1 MDLLKSISLALA
13 LAVVSLSV
21 SPTVRPSGALWAQM
35 HMPHPTSG
43 PEAPLGIPETR
54 LGSGTSWLPDSS
66 PMHASHFTLGAWTL
80 MVHGSAFLQY
90 DRQGGTRGEDQVALL
105 DWAMLAA
112 SRSLAGGQ
120 LDLRGMLSTDPWGV
134 GSAGYPLL
142 LQTGESNRGVPLH
155 DHQHPHDL
163 FMEVAAL
170 YRRAVAKNLGAS
182 LYLAPV
188 GEPAVGPVAFPH
200 RPSAANDPLA
210 PISHHWQDGTHI
222 TFGVLTAGVFTRTAN
237 VEVSWF
243 NGREPNEDRT
253 DFDYAGRHLDSYSAR
268 ISLNPGP
275 RWSLSGWY
283 AYLKSPEGLHP
294 DESLHRFGV
303 SALTTRPFGKGGL
316 WASALIWGANDPLG
330 SGRLSNSVVLESNL
344 DLDGMNS
351 IFGRAEYVRKSAEDL
366 VVPAG
371 PAGATYDVGAL
382 ALGYHRALPTGRGV
396 AAGVGIRGAVNFVP
410 ASLEGVYGSRTPAGI
425 ALYLTLRP
433 ARVPASGMMN
443 MPGMSH

>member
-1 MDLLKSISLALA
+1 MRINPSARVGAALA
-13 LAVVSLSV
+13 LLAGGG
-21 SPTVRPSGALWAQM
+21 SPARAQM
-35 HMPHPTSG
+35 HTPHPTSG

-54 LGSGTSWLPDSS
+54 LGSGTSWLSDSS

-80 MVHGSAFLQY
+80 MLHGSAFLQY
-90 DRQGGTRGEDQVALL
+90 DRQGGARGDHQVALL

-163 FMEVAAL
+163 FMELAAL
-170 YRRAVAKNLGAS
+170 YRRALAKNLGVS

-268 ISLNPGP
+268 ISLNSGP

-283 AYLKSPEGLHP
+283 AYLQKAAAVPPE
-294 DESLHRFGV
+294 ESLHRLGAA
-303 SALTTRPFGKGGL
+303 ALTARPLGRRGR
-316 WASALIWGANDPLG
+316 WAMALIYGANAPVG
-330 SGRLSNSVVLESNL
+330 TGRLSNSVAGETTVG
-344 DLDGMNS
+344 LDGAN
-351 IFGRAEYVRKSAEDL
+351 GVL
-366 VVPAG
+366 
-371 PAGATYDVGAL
+371 
-382 ALGYHRALPTGRGV
+382 GRGREGRKR
-396 AAGVGIRGAVNFVP
+396 AGGLGGGFGA
-410 ASLEGVYGSRTPAGI
+410 
-425 ALYLTLRP
+425 
-433 ARVPASGMMN
+433 
-443 MPGMSH
+443 

>member
-1 MDLLKSISLALA
+1 MRINPSARVGAALA
-13 LAVVSLSV
+13 LLAGGG
-21 SPTVRPSGALWAQM
+21 SPARAQM
-35 HMPHPTSG
+35 HTPHPTSG

-80 MVHGSAFLQY
+80 MLHGSAFLQY
-90 DRQGGTRGEDQVALL
+90 DRQGGARGDHQVALL

-163 FMEVAAL
+163 FMELAAL
-170 YRRAVAKNLGAS
+170 YRRALAKNLGVS

-222 TFGVLTAGVFTRTAN
+222 TFGVLTAGVSHDKWQL
-237 VEVSWF
+237 EGSYF
-243 NGREPNEDRT
+243 NGREPDENRWDIDPIRLNS
-253 DFDYAGRHLDSYSAR
+253 FAGRLAY
-268 ISLNPGP
+268 NPGP
-275 RWSLSGWY
+275 NWSLQGSYGY
-283 AYLKSPEGLHP
+283 VKSPE
-294 DESLHRFGV
+294 S
-303 SALTTRPFGKGGL
+303 
-316 WASALIWGANDPLG
+316 
-330 SGRLSNSVVLESNL
+330 
-344 DLDGMNS
+344 
-351 IFGRAEYVRKSAEDL
+351 
-366 VVPAG
+366 
-371 PAGATYDVGAL
+371 
-382 ALGYHRALPTGRGV
+382 
-396 AAGVGIRGAVNFVP
+396 
-410 ASLEGVYGSRTPAGI
+410 
-425 ALYLTLRP
+425 LRP
-433 ARVPASGMMN
+433 AEDIRRSTFSATFNQPLADGGNWASTLVWGR
-443 MPGMSH
+443 

>member
-120 LDLRGMLSTDPWGV
+120 LDLRGMLSTDPWEV
-134 GSAGYPLL
+134 GSAGYTLL
-142 LQTGESNRGVPLH
+142 LQTGESNQGVPLH

-170 YRRAVAKNLGAS
+170 YRRAVSKNLGAS

-200 RPSAANDPLA
+200 RPSAANDPAA

-222 TFGVLTAGVFTRTAN
+222 TFGVLTAGISHAN
-237 VEVSWF
+237 WQLEGSYF
-243 NGREPNEDRT
+243 NGREPDEDRW
-253 DFDYAGRHLDSYSAR
+253 DIDPIRFDSYSGR
-268 ISLNPGP
+268 LTYNPGP
-275 RWSLSGWY
+275 NWSLQ
-283 AYLKSPEGLHP
+283 
-294 DESLHRFGV
+294 
-303 SALTTRPFGKGGL
+303 
-316 WASALIWGANDPLG
+316 G
-330 SGRLSNSVVLESNL
+330 S
-344 DLDGMNS
+344 
-351 IFGRAEYVRKSAEDL
+351 
-366 VVPAG
+366 
-371 PAGATYDVGAL
+371 
-382 ALGYHRALPTGRGV
+382 
-396 AAGVGIRGAVNFVP
+396 
-410 ASLEGVYGSRTPAGI
+410 
-425 ALYLTLRP
+425 
-433 ARVPASGMMN
+433 
-443 MPGMSH
+443 

>member
-1 MDLLKSISLALA
+1 MDLLKSVSLALA

-21 SPTVRPSGALWAQM
+21 CPTVRPSGALWAQM

-142 LQTGESNRGVPLH
+142 LQTGESNRGVPPH

-200 RPSAANDPLA
+200 RPSAADDPLA

-222 TFGVLTAGVFTRTAN
+222 TFGVVTAGVFTRSAKL
-237 VEVSWF
+237 EGSWF
-243 NGREPNEDRT
+243 NGREPDEHRT
-253 DFDYAGRHLDSYSAR
+253 GFDYSGRRLDSYSAR
-268 ISLNPGP
+268 LTVNPDP
-275 RWSLSGWY
+275 RWSVSAWY
-283 AYLKSPEGLHP
+283 GYLKSPEVLHP
-294 DESLHRFGV
+294 DESLHRYGV
-303 SALTTRPFGKGGL
+303 AALTTQALGQRGQ
-316 WASALIWGANDPLG
+316 WATALIWGANDPIGLG
-330 SGRLSNSVVLESNL
+330 GPSSSVVLESTLELGETNAL
-344 DLDGMNS
+344 
-351 IFGRAEYVRKSAEDL
+351 FGRAEYVRKSAQELDIASA
-366 VVPAG
+366 PAT
-371 PAGATYDVGAL
+371 AQYDVGAL
-382 ALGYHRALPTGRGV
+382 ALGYRRTVGTVAGLAVGLGARAS
-396 AAGVGIRGAVNFVP
+396 VNVVP
-410 ASLEGVYGSRTPAGI
+410 SSLEGEYGGRTPVGLAVYVRLQPTS
-425 ALYLTLRP
+425 A
-433 ARVPASGMMN
+433 
-443 MPGMSH
+443 H

>member
-1 MDLLKSISLALA
+1 MRINPSARVGAALTLLASG
-13 LAVVSLSV
+13 V
-21 SPTVRPSGALWAQM
+21 SPARAQM
-35 HMPHPTSG
+35 HMQHPTSG
-43 PEAPLGIPETR
+43 PGAPLGIPETR

-80 MVHGSAFLQY
+80 MVHGSAFFQY

-120 LDLRGMLSTDPWGV
+120 LDLRGMFSTDPWGV

-316 WASALIWGANDPLG
+316 WASALIWGANDQIG
-330 SGRLSNSVVLESNL
+330 SGQPSHSVVLESTL
-344 DLDGMNS
+344 DLDGTHAV
-351 IFGRAEYVRKSAEDL
+351 FGRAEYVRKSAQEL
-366 VVPAG
+366 VIPSVP
-371 PAGATYDVGAL
+371 PAAEYDVGAL
-382 ALGYHRALPTGRGV
+382 ALGYRRTVGTFGGLAVGAGARGS
-396 AAGVGIRGAVNFVP
+396 VNFVP
-410 ASLEGVYGSRTPAGI
+410 SSLEPEYGSRAAVGL
-425 ALYLTLRP
+425 AVYLQLRP
-433 ARVPASGMMN
+433 VGDP
-443 MPGMSH
+443 

>member
-80 MVHGSAFLQY
+80 MVHGSAFFQY

-120 LDLRGMLSTDPWGV
+120 LDLRGMFSTDPWGV

-142 LQTGESNRGVPLH
+142 LQT
-155 DHQHPHDL
+155 
-163 FMEVAAL
+163 
-170 YRRAVAKNLGAS
+170 
-182 LYLAPV
+182 
-188 GEPAVGPVAFPH
+188 
-200 RPSAANDPLA
+200 
-210 PISHHWQDGTHI
+210 
-222 TFGVLTAGVFTRTAN
+222 
-237 VEVSWF
+237 
-243 NGREPNEDRT
+243 REPNEDRT
-253 DFDYAGRHLDSYSAR
+253 DFDYTGRHLDSYSAR

-410 ASLEGVYGSRTPAGI
+410 AR
-425 ALYLTLRP
+425 
-433 ARVPASGMMN
+433 
-443 MPGMSH
+443 